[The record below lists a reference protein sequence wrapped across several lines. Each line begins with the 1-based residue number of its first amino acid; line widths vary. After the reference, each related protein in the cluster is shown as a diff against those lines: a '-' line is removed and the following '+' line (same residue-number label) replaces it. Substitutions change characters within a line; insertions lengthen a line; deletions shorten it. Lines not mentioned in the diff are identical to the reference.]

1 MALFKCP
8 NCGEEISD
16 RGSICPYCKN
26 WINTEA
32 YRQMA
37 SQKKQELMEEGER
50 EYKQT
55 TEYKR
60 KKQREEK
67 LAKLP
72 PCPLCGSKENVK
84 RIGTLNRAVSTYMW
98 GLASSKIGKEY
109 ECTACK
115 YRW

>member
-16 RGSICPYCKN
+16 RGAICPYCKN
-26 WINTEA
+26 WI
-32 YRQMA
+32 
-37 SQKKQELMEEGER
+37 K
-50 EYKQT
+50 
-55 TEYKR
+55 
-60 KKQREEK
+60 K

>member
-16 RGSICPYCKN
+16 RGAICPYCKN
-26 WINTEA
+26 CINTEA